1 MLRRSTEAAPAPQR
15 EYRQWPGLT
24 VPDWICADVSGSASI
39 AAIADFRGRPM
50 QHTPSIAMRAGVAFA
65 LLTGMTLARAGSA
78 DALPA
83 PAVDVPVAAGR
94 GDQVAYLA
102 GGCYWGVEGV
112 FEHVAGVR
120 QAISGQVADG
130 VETVKLVF
138 DPSVVSYGQ
147 LLRVFFAVAHDPTQ
161 RDRQGPDVGAR
172 YRSEILTT
180 DATQQR
186 VAQAYVDQLLQARA
200 FAAPITTR
208 IQPVRGFRP
217 AADDQQD
224 YARRHP
230 RAPYIVI
237 NDAPKIA
244 RLQAL
249 FPALYR
255 GD

>member
-1 MLRRSTEAAPAPQR
+1 MHSL
-15 EYRQWPGLT
+15 
-24 VPDWICADVSGSASI
+24 
-39 AAIADFRGRPM
+39 
-50 QHTPSIAMRAGVAFA
+50 PSIAMRAGLAVA
-65 LLTGMTLARAGSA
+65 LLAVASLARAAGA
-78 DALPA
+78 DSLPA
-83 PAVDVPVAAGR
+83 PAMDVPVAPGQHT
-94 GDQVAYLA
+94 QVAYLA

-186 VAQAYVDQLLQARA
+186 VARAYVDQLGQAQV
-200 FAAPITTR
+200 FAAPIVTR

-230 RAPYIVI
+230 REPYIVI
-237 NDAPKIA
+237 NDAPKVA
-244 RLQAL
+244 RLKAL

-255 GD
+255 EH